1 MTMQCLIAG
10 CGDTD
15 MKELTNHLNGLP
27 PLSSECCIYEVPKR
41 LRDEND
47 KAYTPR
53 VVSIGPLHHG
63 RESLKAMEEHKMR
76 YMKDFLE
83 RTEVKLEDLF
93 KNMMERQA
101 QIRASY
107 AVTINFKEHELVK
120 MIMVDATFTFE
131 VMLRVSLPSLQK
143 KNDRI
148 FGKPWMLRD
157 IIYDMLLLENQVP
170 FFILE
175 YLYFLAHSNNIIPL
189 ERGLSLISLTYQLF
203 SHRVYKRPSHEIFSK
218 FSHPTTKIHHFV
230 DFLLQC
236 HRPLPSDLPT
246 IKKLENLTV
255 PNATKL
261 HQAGVKFRMVKETN
275 LFDIQ
280 FEDGT
285 LKIPHLQIRGST
297 QIFFRNLI
305 AYEQCELND
314 HYINDYIFVMNRLV
328 DSAKDVELLAKSKVL
343 ESKLPDSKATADFI
357 NNLDSG
363 PILFSRKF
371 YFTDLCD
378 KLNEHYRNPWHK
390 WKASLKQEYFKS
402 PWAGLS
408 IIVAA
413 ILVVLTFIQTVC
425 SVMEL

>member
-15 MKELTNHLNGLP
+15 MEELTNNLNDLP
-27 PLSSECCIYEVPKR
+27 PLSSECCIYKVPKR
-41 LRDEND
+41 LRGVNN
-47 KAYTPR
+47 KAYTPQ

-83 RTEVKLEDLF
+83 RTGVELEVLF
-93 KNMMERQA
+93 KDMMERQA

-107 AVTINFKEHELVK
+107 AVTVKFDEHELVK
-120 MIMVDATFTFE
+120 IIMVDATFTFE
-131 VMLRVSLPSLQK
+131 VMLRVSLPSLQRE
-143 KNDRI
+143 NDRI
-148 FGKPWMLRD
+148 FGKPGMLRD

-175 YLYFLAHSNNIIPL
+175 YLYFLAHSKNIFDL
-189 ERGLSLISLTYQLF
+189 ESGLSIISLTHKLF
-203 SHRVYKRPSHEIFSK
+203 RNRVYKRPFHEICHK
-218 FSHPTTKIHHFV
+218 FSRPSTKIHHFV

-246 IKKLENLTV
+246 KKKFKTLNI
-255 PNATKL
+255 PNATEL
-261 HQAGVKFRMVKETN
+261 HQAGN
-275 LFDIQ
+275 GI
-280 FEDGT
+280 
-285 LKIPHLQIRGST
+285 LKIPRLRIRGST
-297 QIFFRNLI
+297 EIFFRNLI
-305 AYEQCELND
+305 AYEQCEHCD
-314 HYINDYIFVMNRLV
+314 HYINDYVFFMDRLV
-328 DSAKDVELLAKSKVL
+328 DSAKDVELLAKSRVL

-357 NNLDSG
+357 NNLDLG

-378 KLNEHYRNPWHK
+378 KLNEHYGEPWHE
-390 WKASLKQEYFKS
+390 WKASLKQDYFKS
-402 PWAGLS
+402 PWASLS